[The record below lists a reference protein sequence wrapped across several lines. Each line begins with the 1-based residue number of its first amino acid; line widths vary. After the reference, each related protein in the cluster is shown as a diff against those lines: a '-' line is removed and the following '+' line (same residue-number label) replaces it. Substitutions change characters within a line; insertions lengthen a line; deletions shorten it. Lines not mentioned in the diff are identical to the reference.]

1 MKRISKEAIVQ
12 VEKLQFRNLTIAIG
26 NGPFDVSTS
35 QVWRRQMKQTR
46 GLIVVVDTLSY
57 FRMQQSKRDL
67 HSLLTTYDEMAAAPI
82 LVVATNQKSPGALS
96 DSKIA
101 NHLDLFN
108 LPNTWSIYSSTPDHV
123 VGGLLWLSREIRQPN
138 NDLNPDKG
146 KIIEMSS
153 FDEDMPEQV
162 DW

>member
-1 MKRISKEAIVQ
+1 
-12 VEKLQFRNLTIAIG
+12 
-26 NGPFDVSTS
+26 
-35 QVWRRQMKQTR
+35 
-46 GLIVVVDTLSY
+46 
-57 FRMQQSKRDL
+57 MQQSKRDL

-162 DW
+162 DL